1 MESKLLIRT
10 YFQDECNCILVH
22 GPAGPFE
29 EIVFVIMLLGFSCL
43 VISLV
48 QCYWRRVGLFKNLRS
63 RPGADKLSQVIQTLN
78 LDPGQQTSSRV
89 VLQPLNTIEEENVE
103 LLAVTKNSK

>member
-1 MESKLLIRT
+1 MEEL
-10 YFQDECNCILVH
+10 
-22 GPAGPFE
+22 
-29 EIVFVIMLLGFSCL
+29 VFVIMLLGFSCL

-48 QCYWRRVGLFKNLRS
+48 QCYWRKVGLFKNLRS
-63 RPGADKLSQVIQTLN
+63 RPGADKLSQDIQTLN
-78 LDPGQQTSSRV
+78 LDPAGQQTSSRV